1 MPIVVAPPEMLSDVE
16 VILGRV
22 LADDELDRADRLT
35 EMAYAM
41 VDASLPGFSILPGT
55 ATDERIV
62 HDDPDVA
69 WTARYPVTAVTE
81 VSVGDAVLSETSY
94 RWTETGR
101 IELGQRSILNEFEIN
116 LGAGYNFGEDL
127 TVTYEFGLADPAP
140 DEVLTVVAQMVAGV
154 LRNQATNPDGV
165 TSTRLGAFEESY
177 GPQGNPGFASLSGA
191 TALLRRWAR
200 RSATSVPL
208 VRRR

>member
-1 MPIVVAPPEMLSDVE
+1 MPIIVAPPEMLSDVE
-16 VILGRV
+16 IILGR
-22 LADDELDRADRLT
+22 AITAAEDDRVDRLT

-41 VDASLPGFSILPGT
+41 VESNLPGFAIAEGT

-69 WTARYPVTAVTE
+69 WTARYPVSAVTE
-81 VSVGDAVLSETSY
+81 VKLGDAVLSSTSY

-101 IELGQRSILNEFEIN
+101 IELGRRSILNEFEIN
-116 LGAGYNFGEDL
+116 LSSYYFGEDL
-127 TVTYEFGLADPAP
+127 TVTYDFGMTDLG

-154 LRNQATNPDGV
+154 MRGQATNPDGV
-165 TSTRLGAFEESY
+165 TSTRLGDFEESY
-177 GPQGNPGFASLSGA
+177 GPQGNPGFARVDGA
-191 TALLRRWAR
+191 ATLLRRWAR